1 MLVAETINCLLFPF
15 AWPHVYVPILPN
27 SLAHF
32 LDAPVPFIMGITRN
46 ACMKIPSEVNIL
58 LILSSFE
65 TTETSKLLILCAMI
79 FQLNLCFI
87 DIDNQ
92 TIQLPEELLTFPNV
106 AEFTTDIINLLDQYN
121 IPIRNSF
128 R

>member
-15 AWPHVYVPILPN
+15 AWPHVYVPILPT

-46 ACMKIPSEVNIL
+46 ACMKIPSEVSIL
-58 LILSSFE
+58 YSTSFE
-65 TTETSKLLILCAMI
+65 VLDFFCQLELI
-79 FQLNLCFI
+79 FQSNLCFL

-92 TIQLPEELLTFPNV
+92 TIQLPEELLAFPNV
-106 AEFTTDIINLLDQYN
+106 GDFTTDIINLLDQYN

>member
-15 AWPHVYVPILPN
+15 AWPHVYVPILPT

-46 ACMKIPSEVNIL
+46 ACMKIPSEVINISYL
-58 LILSSFE
+58 TSLEITEVFKLFIQVSFSVE
-65 TTETSKLLILCAMI
+65 SM
-79 FQLNLCFI
+79 
-87 DIDNQ
+87 
-92 TIQLPEELLTFPNV
+92 LP
-106 AEFTTDIINLLDQYN
+106 
-121 IPIRNSF
+121 RH